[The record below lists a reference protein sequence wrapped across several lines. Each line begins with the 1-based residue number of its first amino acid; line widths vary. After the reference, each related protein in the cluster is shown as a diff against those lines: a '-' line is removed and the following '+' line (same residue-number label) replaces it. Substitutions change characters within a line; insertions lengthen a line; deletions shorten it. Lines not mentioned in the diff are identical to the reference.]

1 MALKL
6 HNREYNYISLYNFH
20 YNDTPH
26 DRLDT
31 NDLKFVVIILMSSYL
46 CSVNVKFTLVTLGAT
61 VSQLIRSH
69 AIWTSVSGRC
79 INKLRIALHW
89 HTFVNKKSLWPL
101 GPGFGH
107 IYSLKDKQRPLLGI
121 CEIDFVAKIMSVFA
135 FTIL

>member
-6 HNREYNYISLYNFH
+6 DNREYNYISLYKLHN
-20 YNDTPH
+20 NGIPH
-26 DRLDT
+26 NRLDT
-31 NDLKFVVIILMSSYL
+31 IDVKFVVITLIPSSL
-46 CSVNVKFTLVTLGAT
+46 SSVNVKLTLVTLGAT

-69 AIWTSVSGRC
+69 AIWTGVSGRC